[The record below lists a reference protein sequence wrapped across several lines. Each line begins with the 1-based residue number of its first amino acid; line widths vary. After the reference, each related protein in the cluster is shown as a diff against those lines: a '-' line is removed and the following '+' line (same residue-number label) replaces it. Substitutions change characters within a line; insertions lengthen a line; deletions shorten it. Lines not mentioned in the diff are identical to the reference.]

1 MVFSTKTSQKYHMY
15 HITWNIKYRHLY
27 ARKDFSSLKIND
39 TYLKYLQFQS
49 GIIIE
54 GSIYGILR
62 EERTIEL
69 CDYTK

>member
-1 MVFSTKTSQKYHMY
+1 M
-15 HITWNIKYRHLY
+15 
-27 ARKDFSSLKIND
+27 ND
-39 TYLKYLQFQS
+39 AYLKYLQFQS

-54 GSIYGILR
+54 GYIYGILR